1 MVITRVGSVISFLL
15 GVVAVVTAS
24 SGVSIGLL
32 NIDHLLTAGL
42 CMIAGAL
49 LLYPWPVFRDHISLP
64 NRLFHAGF
72 CYAIGFYYILL
83 AF

>member
-1 MVITRVGSVISFLL
+1 
-15 GVVAVVTAS
+15 
-24 SGVSIGLL
+24 
-32 NIDHLLTAGL
+32 
-42 CMIAGAL
+42 MIAGAL